1 MEYNVVDIN
10 SSEKEVEIKL
20 EYDEIR
26 KDIEEEVKK
35 QSKKIQVPGFRKGK
49 VPVSILKKMY
59 GDALEYEASEKIA
72 NSFFWKVA
80 EENQFKPIGQPSMTD
95 LKFEPEKELSF
106 KVKYEIIPLLDIQ
119 NYKGLT
125 FDVPDLIAGDDEIAK
140 EIDYIRKSNKTLED
154 AEVISDENHTID
166 AEIVMIEKNGEKLD
180 ENITEKMQIDLTAD
194 GIAKDI
200 IKNSKNKKVG
210 ESFNFTFTDE
220 HKHKLEDGTEHSHK
234 EEFTYKVSILGIKK
248 VVLPELNE
256 GIIKK
261 ATRDKVSTEAE
272 LREEIKKDI
281 QTYYDQQ
288 TEEMIRVKFVSE
300 ILKKNEFDPPKS
312 LVNNILEEY
321 VKAEEEKAKKSKYPF
336 NKEETRTRLQKSAES
351 EVKWY
356 LIKNEIQKKETLT
369 INDSDYTQLAEK
381 ESQKTGLPV
390 DKLINYYKT
399 SNQGE
404 RILDQKLFDFLKSNS
419 TLNKVHPDKL
429 KAKQEAVNE

>member
-1 MEYNVVDIN
+1 MEYNVVDIS

-20 EYDEIR
+20 NYDEI
-26 KDIEEEVKK
+26 KNEIEEEVKK
-35 QSKKIQVPGFRKGK
+35 QTKKIQVPGFRKGK
-49 VPVSILKKMY
+49 APISMLKKMY
-59 GDALEYEASEKIA
+59 GDAFEYEASEKIA
-72 NSFFWKVA
+72 NTFFWKVA

-125 FDVPDLIAGDDEIAK
+125 FDIPDLIAGDDEIAK

-154 AEVISDENHTID
+154 TDVITDENHTID

-210 ESFNFTFTDE
+210 ESFNFTFKDE
-220 HKHKLEDGTEHSHK
+220 HKHKLEDGTEESHK

-256 GIIKK
+256 EIIKK
-261 ATRDKVSTEAE
+261 ATRDKVSTESE

-321 VKAEEEKAKKSKYPF
+321 VKSEEEKAKKSKYPF

-356 LIKNEIQKKETLT
+356 LIKNEIQKKESLT
-369 INDSDYTQLAEK
+369 IDDSDYTQLAEK
-381 ESQKTGLPV
+381 EFQKTGLPV

>member
-1 MEYNVVDIN
+1 MEYNVVDIS

-20 EYDEIR
+20 NYDEI
-26 KDIEEEVKK
+26 KNEIEEEVKK
-35 QSKKIQVPGFRKGK
+35 QTKKIQVPGFRKGK
-49 VPVSILKKMY
+49 APISMLKKMY
-59 GDALEYEASEKIA
+59 GDAFEYEASEKIA
-72 NSFFWKVA
+72 NTFFWKVA

-125 FDVPDLIAGDDEIAK
+125 FDIPDLIAGDDEIAK

-154 AEVISDENHTID
+154 TDVITDENHTID

-210 ESFNFTFTDE
+210 ESFNFTFKDE
-220 HKHKLEDGTEHSHK
+220 HKHKLEDGTEESHK

-256 GIIKK
+256 EIIKK
-261 ATRDKVSTEAE
+261 ATRDKVSTESE

-356 LIKNEIQKKETLT
+356 LIKNEIQKKESLT
-369 INDSDYTQLAEK
+369 IDDSDFAQLAEK